1 MEKLVTIATFNT
13 VNEAYVVKARLESE
27 GIPCRLL
34 DVNINTL
41 IPTNT
46 FGGVKLQVP
55 LELSREAV
63 DIYYEIGNGLGTLE
77 I

>member
-1 MEKLVTIATFNT
+1 MEELVTIATFNSVT
-13 VNEAYVVKARLESE
+13 EAYVVVARLEAE
-27 GIPCRLL
+27 GIPCQLI

-46 FGGVKLQVP
+46 FGGVKLKVP
-55 LELSREAV
+55 LGVSREAL